1 MCEFVF
7 PHFYIIHTPDPKI
20 GDGSLFKKSQTEV
33 QTVKSLKKDSK
44 DFAVA
49 IITEGCN
56 FEGKLYCKGATRI
69 GGKVDGEI
77 ISEGL
82 LIVEDSASLKA
93 DITAEDIIIQ
103 GQIHGNL
110 SSNGRV
116 ELSPTSVFEGSIKTD
131 SLVIQEG
138 AKFNGTT
145 SMNLNPV
152 KAPSVGKVSKSQKN
166 KDKSLEVGDIAVSD
180 TMSTKTP
187 EVKVNL

>member
-1 MCEFVF
+1 M
-7 PHFYIIHTPDPKI
+7 
-20 GDGSLFKKSQTEV
+20 FKKSQAEV
-33 QTVKSLKKDSK
+33 QAVKSLKKDNK

-82 LIVEDSASLKA
+82 LIVEDSANLKA

-103 GQIHGNL
+103 GQVSGSL
-110 SSNGRV
+110 VSNGRV
-116 ELSPTSVFEGSIKTD
+116 ELSPTSRFQGSIKTD

-145 SMNLNPV
+145 SMNLNTSESVIPG
-152 KAPSVGKVSKSQKN
+152 KASKN
-166 KDKSLEVGDIAVSD
+166 KKGKDKNLEVGDISVEQSMGKAAPD
-180 TMSTKTP
+180 
-187 EVKVNL
+187 VKMNL

>member
-1 MCEFVF
+1 
-7 PHFYIIHTPDPKI
+7 
-20 GDGSLFKKSQTEV
+20 LFKKSQTEV
-33 QTVKSLKKDSK
+33 QAVKSLKKDSK

-82 LIVEDSASLKA
+82 LIVEDSANLKA

-103 GQIHGNL
+103 GSIHGNL

-116 ELSPTSVFEGSIKTD
+116 ELSPTSVFEGSIKTN

-145 SMNLNPV
+145 SMNLNSQ
-152 KAPSVGKVSKSQKN
+152 KSPSVGNVAKSQKS
-166 KDKSLEVGDIAVSD
+166 KDKNVEVGDIAVNES
-180 TMSTKTP
+180 MSSKAP
-187 EVKVNL
+187 EVKLNL

>member
-1 MCEFVF
+1 M
-7 PHFYIIHTPDPKI
+7 
-20 GDGSLFKKSQTEV
+20 FKKSQAEA

-82 LIVEDSASLKA
+82 LIIEDSANLKA

-145 SMNLNPV
+145 SMNINPT
-152 KAPSVGKVSKSQKN
+152 KAPAVGKSQKN
-166 KDKSLEVGDIAVSD
+166 KDKNLEVGDIAVNEA
-180 TMSTKTP
+180 MSTKTP